1 MFVEGEKEKFEGDYW
16 STSLEVTSGEG
27 VFTQPIELSAESLI
41 AVSDTRPL
49 VTLFKNRSRTPKW
62 LGNMMSVKNLEGE
75 AAMTLRSGKFR
86 VPLAYVD
93 SEKAEVGIKATFF
106 EGEREGMV
114 YARYKKLDTL
124 VKRFNG
130 KRDVDIIKSRK
141 KFEEYVLP

>member
-1 MFVEGEKEKFEGDYW
+1 
-16 STSLEVTSGEG
+16 
-27 VFTQPIELSAESLI
+27 
-41 AVSDTRPL
+41 
-49 VTLFKNRSRTPKW
+49 
-62 LGNMMSVKNLEGE
+62 MSVKNLEG
-75 AAMTLRSGKFR
+75 AAEMSLSGGKLR

-93 SEKAEVGIKATFF
+93 SEKAECGIKATFF

-130 KRDVDIIKSRK
+130 KRNVDIIKSRK

>member
-1 MFVEGEKEKFEGDYW
+1 
-16 STSLEVTSGEG
+16 
-27 VFTQPIELSAESLI
+27 
-41 AVSDTRPL
+41 VSDTRPL
-49 VTLFKNRSRTPKW
+49 VALFKNRSRTPKW
-62 LGNMMSVKNLEGE
+62 LGNMMSVKNLEG
-75 AAMTLRSGKFR
+75 AAEMSLSGGKLR

-130 KRDVDIIKSRK
+130 KRDVDVIKSRK